1 MFCRG
6 ICQSV
11 DSVGDFFICPCNGS
25 LSLFVSWH
33 LLILLVL
40 SLLFTA
46 CICHFTDPSYWI
58 GFTMKQRSTFLNSCN
73 NNDFSDPSFL
83 SRRHS
88 CAPGHDSWDCWSLG
102 WLYCGK
108 SCKLGEELTR
118 SCSEL
123 GIWATGVKRVWSC
136 WMERSWLGWCW
147 AGACFQS
154 EMGSD
159 SNICGAT
166 DVDQSKEFQYTWDK
180 SLNITNEL
188 AKNWWEASSKYSA
201 CNAEIYESVD
211 EQVDWLWNNPDT
223 HRQRQGAR
231 KVQKGLL

>member
-11 DSVGDFFICPCNGS
+11 DSAGDFFICPCNGS

-33 LLILLVL
+33 LWILLVL

-46 CICHFTDPSYWI
+46 CICHVTDSSYWI
-58 GFTMKQRSTFLNSCN
+58 EFTMEQWSSFLSSCN
-73 NNDFSDPSFL
+73 NNDSSDPSFY

-102 WLYCGK
+102 WLCCGK

-118 SCSEL
+118 RCSEL
-123 GIWATGVKRVWSC
+123 GSWATWVKRVWSC
-136 WMERSWLGWCW
+136 WTERRWLGWCW
-147 AGACFQS
+147 AGARFQS

-159 SNICGAT
+159 TYVGEQTWIRAKSSN
-166 DVDQSKEFQYTWDK
+166 
-180 SLNITNEL
+180 
-188 AKNWWEASSKYSA
+188 
-201 CNAEIYESVD
+201 
-211 EQVDWLWNNPDT
+211 T
-223 HRQRQGAR
+223 HET
-231 KVQKGLL
+231 KVWI